1 MLRMRHKHE
10 TLRLQLAAR
19 VEKNTEAPKMKSMTT
34 TKQLLAGTLS
44 AFALAATVSAQPGPM
59 DFGMPNATGNSGVNY
74 VKTLIRSTDEEWKV
88 VGPLVQSVS
97 SARATANYSFSD
109 AQGGWVGGP
118 GGGFGRGGP
127 GGPGGGFGRGGPGG
141 GDSFADPG
149 MGRGGPGD
157 FGRGGRGGRGGFGR
171 GGPGGGDSFGD
182 PGMGRGGPG
191 GFGRGGFGP
200 GPDGFGP
207 GMDGFGPGAP
217 GFAGP
222 GGPGENAGITNA
234 PGTAPS
240 ASAQNTAAGGSP
252 GGSAAGMGGAENDV
266 ATALA
271 ELRTAASTNAAP
283 ELLKEKIDALSKARQ
298 KAKTELMA
306 AEKKLRQLLTA
317 EQQSV
322 LTALGYLD

>member
-1 MLRMRHKHE
+1 
-10 TLRLQLAAR
+10 
-19 VEKNTEAPKMKSMTT
+19 
-34 TKQLLAGTLS
+34 
-44 AFALAATVSAQPGPM
+44 
-59 DFGMPNATGNSGVNY
+59 MPNAGASFGTGGVNY

-88 VGPLVQSVS
+88 VGPLLQSVS
-97 SARATANYSFSD
+97 SARATANYSFAD
-109 AQGGWVGGP
+109 AQGGWMGGP

-127 GGPGGGFGRGGPGG
+127 GGPGGFGRGGPGG

-207 GMDGFGPGAP
+207 GMDGFGPGGP
-217 GFAGP
+217 PAGLASP
-222 GGPGENAGITNA
+222 GGSGEVAGITNA
-234 PGTAPS
+234 PGSAPGTSTQNVS
-240 ASAQNTAAGGSP
+240 AGGPSGGSP
-252 GGSAAGMGGAENDV
+252 SGMGGAENDV
-266 ATALA
+266 ATALS

-283 ELLKEKIDALSKARQ
+283 EQLKEKIEALSKARQ
-298 KAKTELMA
+298 KAKTELTA